1 MHTYHKLSVINDVQ
15 RENLKVNKQCKL
27 ILVLFANLDLFLDLP
42 KLQQIH
48 KQQLSIFL
56 EKLEPIFH
64 QAVATP
70 AWHITFLEKGYF
82 DF

>member
-48 KQQLSIFL
+48 KQQLSIFP

-70 AWHITFLEKGYF
+70 A
-82 DF
+82 

>member
-1 MHTYHKLSVINDVQ
+1 MQTYHKLSVINDVQ
-15 RENLKVNKQCKL
+15 RENLKVNKQFKL
-27 ILVLFANLDLFLDLP
+27 SIDLFLDLP

-48 KQQLSIFL
+48 KQQLSIFP

-70 AWHITFLEKGYF
+70 A
-82 DF
+82 